1 MQRAIQRSKFLA
13 NMSHELRTPLN
24 AIIGYSEMIS
34 EEAEEEGQD
43 WLVEDAKKIKDSAT
57 HQLQLINDI
66 LDHSKIEAGKLELY
80 VAEYDLQ
87 ETLAFIR
94 NVSQPLATK
103 NSNTLHFEDD
113 LGVMYSDETRLRQT
127 LLNLL
132 SNACKFTK
140 EGEVRFSVRNREI
153 DDEDWV
159 SFAVKDSGIGMSEAQ
174 VAGIFEEF
182 TQAESSTAAKFGG
195 TGLGL
200 SITKKLIEM
209 MGGSIQVS
217 SEPGVGSTFEML
229 LPRKLEEHNL

>member
-1 MQRAIQRSKFLA
+1 
-13 NMSHELRTPLN
+13 MSHELRTPLN

-87 ETLAFIR
+87 EALAFIR

-103 NSNTLHFEDD
+103 NSNTLHFEFDDD

-229 LPRKLEEHNL
+229 LPRKLEEHNLLAPKYGI